1 MTTIPKRKTRFLAA
15 VALSWVALAII
26 LWVLV
31 GTGAIERAPPT
42 PTGPSGTDAID
53 DIPLRPDV
61 ETHLQAAQ
69 GFVYENLARED
80 GHVYL
85 YHLVYADSTFPDATD
100 TNSEATSYYLLWAA
114 QHGDKAAFDNELAFI
129 RTKMMHPTAH
139 YMRWRIEE
147 NGSIITDGGNI
158 ASDADLRA
166 IKALLIAEEE
176 WGDDIYTQTIDE
188 LAQGLETVAITTDG
202 YLAPYGGGDERDP
215 WIADEV
221 WLSYEDF
228 VVTKELADRRGG
240 RWIALHAQMKNASLG
255 AQIHNGLFNS
265 QLTQSRSYGNGIDGG
280 VYSINSMWIM
290 IRMAESDDPVLRAAA
305 ARSLAFYKGKYQVD
319 GQIFATYGSNGDAL
333 SPSDTPWVYALV
345 GRAAA
350 ALDDREFADAMMFK
364 LLSMQVM
371 DASSPVN
378 GAFLEGAGK
387 DLRAGQFTTQEA
399 ILTMQEYMA
408 MRERLDLD

>member
-15 VALSWVALAII
+15 IALSWIALAVI

-42 PTGPSGTDAID
+42 PIGPAGTDEVNV
-53 DIPLRPDV
+53 IPPRPDV

-69 GFVYENLARED
+69 GFVYEKLARED

-85 YHLVYADSTFPDATD
+85 YHLVYPDSTFPDVTD
-100 TNSEATSYYLLWAA
+100 TNSEATSYYLLWTA
-114 QHGDKAAFDNELAFI
+114 QHKDKAAFDNELSFI
-129 RTKMMHPTAH
+129 KREMMHPTAH

-147 NGSIITDGGNI
+147 NGSIISDGGNI

-166 IKALLIAEEE
+166 IKALMIAEDT
-176 WGDDIYTQTIDE
+176 WGDAVYTETIDE
-188 LAQGLETVAITTDG
+188 LAQGLETVAITADG

-215 WIADEV
+215 WIADET

-228 VVTKELADRRGG
+228 VVTKELSERRGEP
-240 RWIALHAQMKNASLG
+240 WVTLHRKMKNASLG

-265 QLTQSRSYGNGIDGG
+265 QLTQSRGYGNGIDGG

-290 IRMAESDDPVLRAAA
+290 IRMAESDDPELRAAA
-305 ARSLAFYKGKYQVD
+305 KRSLAFYKNKYQID

-333 SPSDTPWVYALV
+333 SPSDTPWGYALV

-364 LLSMQVM
+364 LTSMQVM
-371 DASSPVN
+371 DATSPIN

-387 DLRAGQFTTQEA
+387 DLRAGQFTIQES
-399 ILTMQEYMA
+399 ILTMQEYLA